1 MAGTR
6 ALRTARK
13 LLLAAAQLVEKQRLL
28 LRLTLAMGCTPKKPT
43 PSPSQ
48 ARRFSKK
55 VREWAA
61 FSRNSSD
68 NSAGKRDS
76 TGDSGANNNNASAS
90 ERSGSDGKATGVP
103 CCRVVPFK
111 ESRDVARCSVS
122 EEDLHRGQ
130 TIGNGGFGT
139 VYEGR
144 YGGKR
149 VAVKV
154 LDRCR
159 HNLPA
164 AVQSFKAELCV
175 LDLRHPNIVRTLAVS
190 SSTLKDNT
198 FIVMEHA
205 GEKNLQQ
212 VISDPEE
219 PLYIRRRLRFALDI
233 SKALD
238 YSHKHN
244 IAHLDLKPA
253 NVMVTREDRCKLGD
267 FGCCQVVDGET
278 GRVSPTER
286 SHLTGTF
293 AYRAPEL
300 MRGEPPTTRAD
311 IYSYGITLWQ
321 MRAREHPYT
330 GENPHV
336 VIFGVVANNVRPA
349 FPEKDCE
356 EDASVLEGWYR
367 RHASRCWNAQP
378 NQRPSAAEVVE
389 VLEEKLYALRTD
401 RNESISC

>member
-1 MAGTR
+1 MAGLRT
-6 ALRTARK
+6 LRTAQK
-13 LLLAAAQLVEKQRLL
+13 LFLAAARLVEKQRSL
-28 LRLTLAMGCTPKKPT
+28 LRAVIAMGCTPKKPS
-43 PSPSQ
+43 PSPHQ
-48 ARRFSKK
+48 ARRFSRK
-55 VREWAA
+55 VREWA

-68 NSAGKRDS
+68 SASKRDS
-76 TGDSGANNNNASAS
+76 SCDSGANNNNGAVS
-90 ERSGSDGKATGVP
+90 ERGGPDCKPAGLP
-103 CCRVVPFK
+103 CCRAVPFK
-111 ESRDVARCSVS
+111 ESREVARCSVS
-122 EEDLHRGQ
+122 EDDLHRGQ

-164 AVQSFKAELCV
+164 AAQSLKAELCV

-253 NVMVTREDRCKLGD
+253 NVMVTGDDRCKVGD

-300 MRGEPPTTRAD
+300 MRGDPPTTRAD

-321 MRAREHPYT
+321 MRSREHPYL

-349 FPEKDCE
+349 FPEKDE
-356 EDASVLEGWYR
+356 EESSVLEGWYQ

-378 NQRPSAAEVVE
+378 NNRPSATEVVE
-389 VLEEKLYALRTD
+389 VLEEKLFALRPSRTD
-401 RNESISC
+401 SISL